1 MCKEKG
7 GEKSD
12 LRPPVEGQVTP
23 VVEFRRR
30 NSGGGTPESGEN
42 GFQIF
47 VLGVHDAK
55 VTSFAIRSHNVLF

>member
-30 NSGGGTPESGEN
+30 NSGGGTGTPESGEN
-42 GFQIF
+42 DF
-47 VLGVHDAK
+47 
-55 VTSFAIRSHNVLF
+55 